1 MYTELC
7 GNVSHAS
14 DSQQIVAKLGVYI
27 GITGL
32 YYATAYYGR
41 AVG

>member
-1 MYTELC
+1 MCAQPC

-14 DSQQIVAKLGVYI
+14 DSQQFVAEIGVYI